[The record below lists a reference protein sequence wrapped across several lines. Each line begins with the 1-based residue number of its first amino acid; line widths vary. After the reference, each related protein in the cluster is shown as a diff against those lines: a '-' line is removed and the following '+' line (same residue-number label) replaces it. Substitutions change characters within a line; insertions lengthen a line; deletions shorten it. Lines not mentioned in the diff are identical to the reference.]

1 MPGFQAHFYQAM
13 EGNLIKYRKWIMCS
27 DLNPKCLFSYF
38 FLIRKDF
45 QINFFSFCISY
56 DYYKTTV

>member
-1 MPGFQAHFYQAM
+1 
-13 EGNLIKYRKWIMCS
+13 MCS
-27 DLNPKCLFSYF
+27 DLNPKMSIFLFF

-56 DYYKTTV
+56 DYYKDHCLGQLIKIWILV